1 MEMDRELYRKAYQ
14 TIKKLKEREYVERV
28 QEARKRTPQQAWD
41 LFAALYEFG
50 IRIAPENHE
59 YQHREHLR
67 GLQEYLS
74 RLKMVEARRQSSA
87 GNT

>member
-1 MEMDRELYRKAYQ
+1 MELNRELYRKAYQ
-14 TIKKLKEREYVERV
+14 AIKKLKEQEYVDRV

-41 LFAALYEFG
+41 QFAALYEFG
-50 IRIAPENHE
+50 IKIAPENHE
-59 YQHREHLR
+59 YQHREHMR

-74 RLKMVEARRQSSA
+74 RLKMVETRRKLSA